1 MGVPKLSK
9 ISITD
14 QIYQVLIQKITS
26 GEWKTGEKI
35 PSEIDLA
42 EQLGVSRPSLKMAL
56 QKLNTLGVTETRVG
70 EGTFVCS
77 FNMKNY
83 FEELMSSNLLV
94 MNERQLNEF
103 RILLEGNVMRL
114 AILNSEKEGDDW
126 KPLET
131 ILDYMVGYLNRK
143 DIDNYHKYH
152 FQFHEYICKMS
163 HNQLFILLYDAL
175 NTILYDIYKSNSEKS
190 WKNEGIQESIQHHTR
205 ILKALR
211 TKDIQDCMKL
221 QDELFSY
228 EMAHS
233 VNG

>member
-83 FEELMSSNLLV
+83 FEELMSSKLLV

-114 AILNSEKEGDDW
+114 AMKRNS
-126 KPLET
+126 
-131 ILDYMVGYLNRK
+131 
-143 DIDNYHKYH
+143 
-152 FQFHEYICKMS
+152 
-163 HNQLFILLYDAL
+163 FIEMQ
-175 NTILYDIYKSNSEKS
+175 NSF
-190 WKNEGIQESIQHHTR
+190 
-205 ILKALR
+205 
-211 TKDIQDCMKL
+211 CM
-221 QDELFSY
+221 F
-228 EMAHS
+228 
-233 VNG
+233 

>member
-1 MGVPKLSK
+1 MGVPKLSR

-26 GEWKTGEKI
+26 GEWKIGEKI

-77 FNMKNY
+77 FNMQNY
-83 FEELMSSNLLV
+83 FEELMNSNLLV
-94 MNERQLNEF
+94 MDEKQLNEF

-114 AILNSEKEGDDW
+114 AVMNAEKEGTDW
-126 KPLET
+126 TPLEK
-131 ILDYMVGYLNRK
+131 ILYNMTESLNRR
-143 DIDNYHKYH
+143 DIDKYH
-152 FQFHEYICKMS
+152 WHHYQFHEYICEMS
-163 HNQLFILLYDAL
+163 HNQLFILLYSAL
-175 NTILYDIYKSNSEKS
+175 NNILYDIYKSNSEKS
-190 WKNEGIQESIQHHTR
+190 WKDEGTQESIQHHTK
-205 ILKALR
+205 ILNALK
-211 TKDIQDCMKL
+211 TKDIQECMRL

-233 VNG
+233 RNE

>member
-1 MGVPKLSK
+1 MGVPKLSR

-26 GEWKTGEKI
+26 GEWKIGEKI

-83 FEELMSSNLLV
+83 FEELMNSNLLT
-94 MNERQLNEF
+94 MDQKQLNEF

-114 AILNSEKEGDDW
+114 AVLNEDKGDTEW
-126 KPLET
+126 EPLEK
-131 ILDYMVGYLNRK
+131 ILEHMIESLKRK
-143 DIDNYHKYH
+143 DIDRYHRYH
-152 FQFHEYICKMS
+152 FQFHEYICEMS

-175 NTILYDIYKSNSEKS
+175 NDILYDIYKSNSEKS
-190 WKNEGIQESIQHHTR
+190 WKDEGTEESIQHHAR
-205 ILKALR
+205 ILNALK
-211 TKDIQDCMKL
+211 TKDIQACMQL

-228 EMAHS
+228 EMTHS
-233 VNG
+233 V